1 MCLNSSELDL
11 GVFVDTFLSK
21 LYILSTHCH
30 TLCNTYIPSG
40 DLCGNCRGGYGVSV
54 LLNKCVTCSNTFG
67 TLIAVLSEHQ
77 ACILYIYSVLCI
89 KQSCLQLFWMQWY
102 WLAWCC
108 WWVHVPPGYTHV
120 CSTCRWVDFI
130 HHCDTSETCSILYIH
145 LITLQVFSYLSQYF
159 PLTFEN
165 LSPYVSW
172 AHIWSI
178 SVVIPSLNMH
188 PFNSELSLYS

>member
-54 LLNKCVTCSNTFG
+54 LLNKCVTCSNTLG

-77 ACILYIYSVLCI
+77 AGIL
-89 KQSCLQLFWMQWY
+89 
-102 WLAWCC
+102 
-108 WWVHVPPGYTHV
+108 
-120 CSTCRWVDFI
+120 
-130 HHCDTSETCSILYIH
+130 
-145 LITLQVFSYLSQYF
+145 
-159 PLTFEN
+159 
-165 LSPYVSW
+165 
-172 AHIWSI
+172 HIQR
-178 SVVIPSLNMH
+178 N
-188 PFNSELSLYS
+188 